1 MNLAEYLFQ
10 IEKCDGEMTESYEV
24 CDFWSTDEQGAYYF
38 FTHKFDF
45 SGSFTELLCGFEFD
59 KGEMLFA
66 DWQALQPLF
75 HIRISNPLDFPERGP
90 VVSEQLIVIR
100 GTCNGQCAESIKP
113 YYGYVTRLIPSCEP
127 VSRLTRNGSVLLD
140 ARLDDTDFEICNL
153 EADENVR
160 TGTAVWSQ
168 KNADFTDMLLDA
180 TYWAYCCRCVDA
192 VIFNLDFM
200 PEVNRPETDGAYA
213 AIHIKDGQLEV
224 VRGRALEKL
233 YHRYCRYPAMDY
245 DIEEII
251 SDIRGFYFRFE
262 RGWDN
267 E

>member
-1 MNLAEYLFQ
+1 MIRVKFVYDEKQYWDLMAERRIVMYDKENFYWLVQ
-10 IEKCDGEMTESYEV
+10 GDTATEKKEPPFRDDDSVRFIREVDHAEFVEGDWYSIVTPYNRTDMT
-24 CDFWSTDEQGAYYF
+24 A
-38 FTHKFDF
+38 
-45 SGSFTELLCGFEFD
+45 LCG
-59 KGEMLFA
+59 GTRY
-66 DWQALQPLF
+66 ALT
-75 HIRISNPLDFPERGP
+75 
-90 VVSEQLIVIR
+90 VIDNSR
-100 GTCNGQCAESIKP
+100 
-113 YYGYVTRLIPSCEP
+113 YGRYTSYD
-127 VSRLTRNGSVLLD
+127 GY

-180 TYWAYCCRCVDA
+180 AYWAYCCRCVDA